1 MFLHWKS
8 KAEYRV
14 GIHPTP
20 PTPQCSVWRSVRP
33 IIGLPPWEPPISK
46 AFLLCN
52 SQCLTFLAVLGSK
65 FSIISQCS
73 LLANSSSAYIMLP
86 PHFLRSLFVPDPFP
100 LSSIIYSQLPPSL
113 LLPGPCSHS
122 RSPIIVARN
131 NMDSFFS
138 LSFKMVENTV
148 KRSCDFMFYFLF
160 CEHVLQKYNTSM

>member
-86 PHFLRSLFVPDPFP
+86 LLFLRSLFVPDPFP

-113 LLPGPCSHS
+113 LLPRPLFPLPFPHNCSQKQHGFFLLLEFQDG
-122 RSPIIVARN
+122 REHCEAFLWFYVLFFILRACSPEI
-131 NMDSFFS
+131 
-138 LSFKMVENTV
+138 
-148 KRSCDFMFYFLF
+148 
-160 CEHVLQKYNTSM
+160 